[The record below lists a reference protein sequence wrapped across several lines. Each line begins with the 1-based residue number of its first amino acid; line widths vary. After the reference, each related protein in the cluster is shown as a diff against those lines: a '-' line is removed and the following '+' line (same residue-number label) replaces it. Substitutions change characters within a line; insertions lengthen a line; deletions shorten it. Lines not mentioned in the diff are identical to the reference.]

1 MDNQKAMRLSEL
13 WLCIDRMDGTV
24 LAGRIYSQIQEA
36 PIIFNNFD
44 MLIIKVDDIFDA
56 IGHPQSFQISRSMV
70 SDHEPSVQRNKAK
83 PKQLVE
89 SNEIYKNKGQVNSF
103 ILSVET
109 RQFSNWQGVLKD
121 ENAEVIGTFKD
132 VIEFLHI
139 LYNAKKTGE

>member
-89 SNEIYKNKGQVNSF
+89 SN
-103 ILSVET
+103 
-109 RQFSNWQGVLKD
+109 
-121 ENAEVIGTFKD
+121 
-132 VIEFLHI
+132 
-139 LYNAKKTGE
+139 

>member
-1 MDNQKAMRLSEL
+1 
-13 WLCIDRMDGTV
+13 
-24 LAGRIYSQIQEA
+24 
-36 PIIFNNFD
+36 
-44 MLIIKVDDIFDA
+44 KVDEIFDT

-121 ENAEVIGTFKD
+121 ENAKVIGTFKD
-132 VIEFLHI
+132 VVEFLHI